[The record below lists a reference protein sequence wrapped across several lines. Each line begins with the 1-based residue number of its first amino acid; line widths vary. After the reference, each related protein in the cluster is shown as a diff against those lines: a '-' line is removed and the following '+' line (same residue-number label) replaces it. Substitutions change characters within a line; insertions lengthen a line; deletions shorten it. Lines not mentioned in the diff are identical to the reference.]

1 MRQGGVQK
9 LEKEIVMGA
18 RLAMNFAIHD
28 NDGAREFEEITRDK
42 PML

>member
-1 MRQGGVQK
+1 VYKK

-28 NDGAREFEEITRDK
+28 NDGAREFGEITRDK